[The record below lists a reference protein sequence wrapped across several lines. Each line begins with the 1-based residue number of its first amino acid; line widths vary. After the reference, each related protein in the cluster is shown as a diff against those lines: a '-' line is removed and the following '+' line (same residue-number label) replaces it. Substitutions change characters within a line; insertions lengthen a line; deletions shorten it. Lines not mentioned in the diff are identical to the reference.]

1 MTTRPDVADHEDVG
15 RRASALTS
23 YRIVAGLAVASFV
36 LITTIK
42 LAEPLAETEYVHR
55 LVSYDLGLIR
65 RGLVGEAYSSLTNA
79 VHPVMVKAEGLVAVL
94 VAGALFAAVF
104 LRAFPVASLE
114 RLAAAC
120 FIFGSPLLFKN
131 FVGNIAKLDVYGA
144 IVASIAA
151 FIPLSSL
158 GLLVISALSAI
169 LLLMHHIHATL
180 YLPTIGAIV
189 LVRAVAGGKSP
200 GWRFILVAT
209 LCVALLVAEFLF
221 LMFKAVPAVPREE
234 FLAGLR
240 FRSLQPLTDY
250 ASHMWYSTLADEI
263 NDTKSFLPAHLVR
276 LPIYA
281 ALIMLHWPIYRLLAA
296 RGRLAMQHGR
306 HLPKAWLV
314 SAVAVVCCYAITFVV
329 TYDYAR
335 YLGNIAFCLTLLWL
349 AVMIAAPD
357 EQPGLVDQQI
367 SGRAAICCAAVLAAI
382 PWTGTIFP
390 LI

>member
-1 MTTRPDVADHEDVG
+1 MTRADAADHEDDG

-23 YRIVAGLAVASFV
+23 YRMVAGLALASFV
-36 LITTIK
+36 LITAVK

-65 RGLVGEAYSSLTNA
+65 RGLVGEVYSYLTSA
-79 VHPVMVKAEGLVAVL
+79 VHPVAVKAEGLVAVL
-94 VAGALFAAVF
+94 VAGALFAVVF

-144 IVASIAA
+144 IVASIAVLV
-151 FIPLSSL
+151 PLSSL
-158 GLLVISALSAI
+158 GLLLISALSAI
-169 LLLMHHIHATL
+169 LLLMHHVHATL

-189 LVRAVAGGKSP
+189 LLRAVAGGKSP

-209 LCVALLVAEFLF
+209 FCAALLVAEFLF
-221 LMFKAVPAVPREE
+221 LMFKAIPAVPKEE

-240 FRSLQPLTDY
+240 LRSLQPLTDY
-250 ASHMWYSTLADEI
+250 ASHMWYSTLATEI
-263 NDTKSFLPAHLVR
+263 ADTTGLLPGHLVR

-281 ALIMLHWPIYRLLAA
+281 ALLMLHWPIYRLLSA
-296 RGRLAMQHGR
+296 RGQLAMQHSR

-314 SAVAVVCCYAITFVV
+314 SVVAVACCYAIMFVV

-349 AVMIAAPD
+349 AVMTAVPEDQPD
-357 EQPGLVDQQI
+357 PVDQQI